1 MPAEP
6 SIKRAFA
13 FFDGQNLFHAAR
25 YAFGHRHPNF
35 DPQRLAAAVCD
46 ARGWRLDRV
55 HFYTG
60 VPKRGDRPEWH
71 DFWMRKLAAMGRRG
85 VITRWR
91 PLQMRIERVTLPNGE
106 VAQLRVAQEKG
117 IDVRIAV
124 DVVRYA
130 IEGLYDV
137 GLIFSQ
143 DQDLGEVA
151 TDIRAI
157 AASQGRWIKLA
168 SAYPEPPPGSHG
180 RGIDR
185 TDWIPFSKSFYDRCL
200 DPVDHR
206 RSNSPLDDLETRG

>member
-46 ARGWRLDRV
+46 ARGWRLDR
-55 HFYTG
+55 
-60 VPKRGDRPEWH
+60 PEWH
-71 DFWMRKLAAMGRRG
+71 DFWMRKLAAMGGRG

-91 PLQMRIERVTLPNGE
+91 PLQMRVERVTLPNGE

-206 RSNSPLDDLETRG
+206 RSNTPLDDLETRG